1 MNSLEKGEREERR
14 GRCVTVL
21 PNFKNQS
28 SDRPAAK
35 ISPQFSIQVSEGKL
49 KYHSECLI
57 IILALSLKAR
67 EN

>member
-1 MNSLEKGEREERR
+1 M
-14 GRCVTVL
+14 TVL